1 MSEAKIEQ
9 AAESSLAKLVGRLAT
24 PVMLGVA
31 AWFLSGISE
40 TQAEQGRD
48 IASIKSDVR
57 DIGTRM
63 DVQVLAQLQ
72 DLRKRLEIVEAQQK
86 QETTP

>member
-1 MSEAKIEQ
+1 MSDAKMEQ
-9 AAESSLAKLVGRLAT
+9 TAESTFAKKVMQWAT
-24 PVMLGVA
+24 PAMLAVA

-40 TQAEQGRD
+40 TQAEQGKD

-72 DLRKRLEIVEAQQK
+72 DLRKRIERVEAQQK
-86 QETTP
+86 EEITP